1 MTYPGKMTQI
11 SCKANGQ
18 KRTELKKLIIIII
31 IIPFLLTDTKPRLT
45 PYVRRK
51 TTSEHVMKLRGQLG
65 HFKTQQQLAVE
76 NKAHMNYMPVPEGS
90 WREYHQL
97 RNMKW
102 SRMLYSS
109 ISALGITIY
118 CVSCHAA
125 TTAVS

>member
-1 MTYPGKMTQI
+1 MNFQI
-11 SCKANGQ
+11 I
-18 KRTELKKLIIIII
+18 IIIII

-76 NKAHMNYMPVPEGS
+76 NKAHMNYLPVPEGS
-90 WREYHQL
+90 WREYHQV

-109 ISALGITIY
+109 FSALGITIY
-118 CVSCHAA
+118 CVSCHAV
-125 TTAVS
+125 TTVLN

>member
-1 MTYPGKMTQI
+1 MPYPGKATQI
-11 SCKANGQ
+11 SCTAKGQ
-18 KRTELKKLIIIII
+18 KKKMNFQIIIIIII

-76 NKAHMNYMPVPEGS
+76 NKAHMNYLPVPEGS
-90 WREYHQL
+90 WREYHQV

-102 SRMLYSS
+102 SR
-109 ISALGITIY
+109 T
-118 CVSCHAA
+118 VSYTHL
-125 TTAVS
+125 TLPTMAVV